1 MTDYARNH
9 AELPQARDALA
20 GDLSPVLGQFL
31 AYTQRARHVFPLERR
46 HG

>member
-1 MTDYARNH
+1 MR
-9 AELPQARDALA
+9 LAL
-20 GDLSPVLGQFL
+20 GMVGPGSPVLGQFL